1 MSGWNRKKSTS
12 LVPEII
18 SRSLIF
24 FLPACFPLLIALI
37 VIYQREQVAEL
48 HLHQIRGAAT
58 VQVQAD
64 IVRRKLHVVRS
75 DALSLAEQ
83 QILHT
88 FLTTGDNHDELLQE
102 YLHFARVNTQYCQIR
117 LLDPSGNEV
126 IRINTTP
133 DSSETVALSEL
144 QAKGD
149 RDYFRSAW
157 AANRGAV
164 MFSSFDLNEEHGEV
178 EIPWRPVVRA
188 STPVFD
194 ANDKRVAV
202 LVFNFLGQPLFDQ
215 LQAVLEPGMP
225 GESWLVDGKGYY
237 LKGPA
242 PERSWGAQQGV
253 GPTFATDHPEAWSF
267 IGSKAKGQEKT
278 AHGLYSYQVVG
289 SGESSSHF
297 PHLTVVSFISAADLR
312 ARSVKMMSAMVPLLI
327 GLAFFSFVMALSL
340 GWAVAVRAATE
351 RKILAS
357 RQQLR
362 ALSARLMDA
371 QEVERRCLSRDLHDG
386 LGQLLTAVSL
396 QLQRAVRTEDTTALS
411 LSIHKALDATSQ
423 ALEQLHDISA
433 RIRPSALDDLGL
445 VEGIHTLIGHFEES
459 CEIVTEFK
467 VEPDEI
473 EVSPQV
479 ATNVFRIVQEALTN
493 VVRHASTHEARI
505 CLRIQDEALH
515 LTVEDD
521 GVGFHPDEEGARRLG
536 IVGMRE
542 RTELLKGVFS
552 LTSVPGYGTRVG
564 VEIPLVAQEGLG

>member
-1 MSGWNRKKSTS
+1 M
-12 LVPEII
+12 
-18 SRSLIF
+18 
-24 FLPACFPLLIALI
+24 
-37 VIYQREQVAEL
+37 
-48 HLHQIRGAAT
+48 
-58 VQVQAD
+58 
-64 IVRRKLHVVRS
+64 
-75 DALSLAEQ
+75 
-83 QILHT
+83 
-88 FLTTGDNHDELLQE
+88 
-102 YLHFARVNTQYCQIR
+102 
-117 LLDPSGNEV
+117 
-126 IRINTTP
+126 
-133 DSSETVALSEL
+133 
-144 QAKGD
+144 
-149 RDYFRSAW
+149 
-157 AANRGAV
+157 
-164 MFSSFDLNEEHGEV
+164 
-178 EIPWRPVVRA
+178 
-188 STPVFD
+188 
-194 ANDKRVAV
+194 
-202 LVFNFLGQPLFDQ
+202 
-215 LQAVLEPGMP
+215 
-225 GESWLVDGKGYY
+225 
-237 LKGPA
+237 
-242 PERSWGAQQGV
+242 
-253 GPTFATDHPEAWSF
+253 
-267 IGSKAKGQEKT
+267 
-278 AHGLYSYQVVG
+278 
-289 SGESSSHF
+289 
-297 PHLTVVSFISAADLR
+297 
-312 ARSVKMMSAMVPLLI
+312 KMMSAMVPLLI
-327 GLAFFSFVMALSL
+327 GLAFFLFVMALSL

-411 LSIHKALDATSQ
+411 LSIRKALDATSQ